1 MSEIACFRQLALS
14 SGFGENPILDRL
26 AWGIARDYAKMLLAR
41 IQGDCSI
48 LHSANDWQQVGLRD
62 SSLVVKTLG
71 EGTPLR
77 TGPSLPQPRQALL
90 LALIRKRKIRPLERK
105 RPDGG
110 RAMRLPYTPER
121 LASVRQRS
129 LRVPHRPAT

>member
-1 MSEIACFRQLALS
+1 
-14 SGFGENPILDRL
+14 
-26 AWGIARDYAKMLLAR
+26 MLLAR

-90 LALIRKRKIRPLERK
+90 LALIWKRKIRPLERK

-110 RAMRLPYTPER
+110 RAMRFTLY
-121 LASVRQRS
+121 S
-129 LRVPHRPAT
+129 